1 MSPLS
6 SHRQFLK
13 RVQSLVGRAGFTAP
27 TQDPHPPRPLQQQSM
42 RPEGASLK
50 LNQRRVTLSR
60 SARQWSR
67 GIVWSLVG
75 LTGFTLVYGS
85 VARIESSVEA
95 NGTLEPIE
103 GVTKISAPF
112 AAQIRDVLVKD
123 GERVR
128 ANQPLVVLS
137 DESATQSMRSLRR
150 SRDQVQR
157 DLAITRKRLG
167 LTPVNADTLD
177 DDANR
182 EQVIADLEL
191 RLREQI
197 LQQEMLKARLSERG
211 ETSVLAKLRERLLI
225 SERTLD
231 RLTNLYKEGAV
242 SALQVDQ
249 ERQRLLDTRMQLD
262 KQQTLVEQ
270 TPLQSIATALRAQ
283 HVTVQE
289 QRDLYKRL
297 GELNHNLADLDRQL
311 ADQQKRTSLLTLRA
325 PSDGVI
331 FDLDIKKG
339 ELANPSVPILDVVPS
354 QGLKAKVMIPN
365 KDIGFVKEGMPVQL
379 RVASYPFT
387 EYGSINGTLMSI
399 GADSKQT
406 NPNSP
411 AEHFPAVVKI
421 DVSSLE
427 RPGQSLPLKPGMS
440 VTALVKLGS
449 RPAISLLSDRIVS
462 LFDGVRHIR

>member
-1 MSPLS
+1 MSPFS
-6 SHRQFLK
+6 SHRQLLK
-13 RVQSLVGRAGFTAP
+13 RVQSLVGRAAIKAP
-27 TQDPHPPRPLQQQSM
+27 TQAPHPPRPLQQQSM
-42 RPEGASLK
+42 HPEGASLK

-67 GIVWSLVG
+67 GIVWSLIG

-95 NGTLEPIE
+95 TGTLEPSE
-103 GVTKISAPF
+103 GVTKVSAPF

-123 GERVR
+123 GERVT
-128 ANQPLVVLS
+128 ANQPLVVLR
-137 DESATQSMRSLRR
+137 DESATQSMQSLRR
-150 SRDQVQR
+150 NRGQVQR

-167 LTPVNADTLD
+167 LSPLNAETLD
-177 DDANR
+177 ADANR
-182 EQVIADLEL
+182 EQAIADMEL

-197 LQQEMLKARLSERG
+197 LNQELLKARLSERG
-211 ETSVLAKLRERLLI
+211 ETSILAKLRERLLI

-231 RLTNLYKEGAV
+231 RLIRLHKQGAV

-262 KQQTLVEQ
+262 KQHTLVEQ
-270 TPLQSIATALRAQ
+270 TPVQSMASSLRAQ

-311 ADQQKRTSLLTLRA
+311 ADQQKRTGLLTLRA
-325 PSDGVI
+325 PSDGVV
-331 FDLDIKKG
+331 FDLNIKKG
-339 ELANPSVPILDVVPS
+339 ELANPAVPILDVVPS
-354 QGLKAKVMIPN
+354 EGLKAKVMIPN
-365 KDIGFVKEGMPVQL
+365 KDIGFVKEGMPVEL

-387 EYGSINGTLMSI
+387 EYGSIKGTLTLI
-399 GADSKQT
+399 GADAKQT

-411 AEHFPAVVKI
+411 AEHFPGVVKI
-421 DVSSLE
+421 DVSSLD

-462 LFDGVRHIR
+462 LFDGIRHIR